1 MEREDIRER
10 GQARGGRRLGWGVDL
25 EMLEYNLALAPK
37 ERARQHDAAL
47 ALVLELNKQAGERM
61 RANDLAVA

>member
-1 MEREDIRER
+1 MSQMEAEQVLTEAI
-10 GQARGGRRLGWGVDL
+10 QAGVDL
-25 EMLEYNLALAPK
+25 EMLEYNLALAPE

-47 ALVLELNKQAGERM
+47 ALVLELKQAGERM